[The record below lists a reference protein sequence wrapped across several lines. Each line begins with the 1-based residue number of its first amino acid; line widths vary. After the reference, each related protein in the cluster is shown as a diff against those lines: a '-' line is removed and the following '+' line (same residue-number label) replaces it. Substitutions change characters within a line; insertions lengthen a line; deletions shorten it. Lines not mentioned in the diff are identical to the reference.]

1 MDNGLFFS
9 SQLGELPEDTFDVAG
24 FTLEEGLSTL
34 FTLTVSLVSTR
45 SDIELAA
52 QLLQPGSLT
61 VTVSGEEQ
69 RTIPGLIASLTQGE
83 SGFRRTY
90 YQAVIRP
97 DVWVLSLKQDSRIFH
112 FLSVPDIVNKV
123 LDEHHIPYQ
132 SQLQQTYPPR
142 EYVTQKRESDLDFIL
157 RLMAEVGITFW
168 FEDNELVYG
177 DSHLGMTEGVP
188 VTFNPHIQSPTQ
200 GDIAHRL
207 TLGAFMQSR
216 ESVLKD
222 REHRRPDHPLQFK
235 QSDPEL
241 GGETTQYS
249 VFESYGRY
257 QDDQTGPQ
265 FSTLRLEAMQA
276 GTQQGEAETNSIRL
290 MPGTIFTLHGHPV
303 QARND
308 RWQVIT
314 VSHRGEQPAALEEE
328 SNGSGTTFTNSLTF
342 APGNI
347 DWRPSYRYKPLAD
360 GDEVATIVGPKGEE
374 LYVNELGWVRVHFH
388 WNRYDPADEKAS
400 CWVPVSNQWAGDGFG
415 SVTLPRIG
423 QEVLI
428 SYLNGDIDRPVVSGR
443 YYNGLNKPPYPL
455 PDNKTRSVWRTK
467 SHKAEGFNE
476 LSFEDE
482 AGSEEIF
489 LHAQKDLKAL
499 VNNDAHWDIRANQ
512 HSKIGGNS
520 LSDIEGNQET
530 RIKGELTLHT
540 SGKKSELADGESHL
554 QVGSAYVV
562 KAGQEVSVEA
572 GAKITLS
579 AGSELTLKA
588 GGSFIK
594 LAPGAIFTSSSLMVG
609 SGSAGS
615 GQGVN
620 LKMPGVVPL
629 LAAPTL
635 IQQGVLSSDAPY
647 CEECEKCKEGG
658 CAIDESPAAAASPG
672 QNISSGFVQQSGG
685 AIPATASG
693 AQGMPGS
700 GWASTGGV
708 SQALPNVG
716 SLPISGLT
724 AMADVTNLSGATGKD
739 YLNMASDKLKGSQSA
754 DMAAL
759 FNKMGKKS

>member
-1 MDNGLFFS
+1 MDSGLFFS
-9 SQLGELPEDTFDVAG
+9 SQLGELPPDTFDVAG

-34 FTLTVSLVSTR
+34 FTLTVNLVSTR
-45 SDIELAA
+45 SDIELEA
-52 QLLQPGSLT
+52 QLLQPGALT
-61 VTVSGEEQ
+61 VTVSGKEQ

-112 FLSVPDIVNKV
+112 FLSVPDIVNQV
-123 LDEHHIPYQ
+123 LDEHRIPYQ
-132 SQLQQTYPPR
+132 SHIQQTYPPR

-177 DSHLGMTEGVP
+177 DSHLSMTEGIP
-188 VTFNPHIQSPTQ
+188 LTFNPHIQSPTQ

-235 QSDPEL
+235 QSDPAL
-241 GGETTQYS
+241 GGEATQYS

-265 FSTLRLEAMQA
+265 LSTVRLEAMQA
-276 GTQQGEAETNSIRL
+276 GTQQGAAETNSIRL
-290 MPGTIFTLHGHPV
+290 MPGTIFTLQGHPV

-455 PDNKTRSVWRTK
+455 PANKTKSVWRTK

-482 AGSEEIF
+482 AGSEEIYI
-489 LHAQKDLKAL
+489 HAEKDMNIEIKNQYSTVVGQNRLNHIKQRDDLRVEGEKRDEILGDYSVTLNKDHHVKIMGKSLLRVEQEIHINSGNTLILDAGKEIVLK
-499 VNNDAHWDIRANQ
+499 V
-512 HSKIGGNS
+512 GNS
-520 LSDIEGNQET
+520 YISITESGVHIAPKLEVGPGSPNLGTPAAPQLPEQ
-530 RIKGELTLHT
+530 RELTE
-540 SGKKSELADGESHL
+540 SEVD
-554 QVGSAYVV
+554 
-562 KAGQEVSVEA
+562 
-572 GAKITLS
+572 
-579 AGSELTLKA
+579 
-588 GGSFIK
+588 
-594 LAPGAIFTSSSLMVG
+594 FT
-609 SGSAGS
+609 
-615 GQGVN
+615 
-620 LKMPGVVPL
+620 
-629 LAAPTL
+629 
-635 IQQGVLSSDAPY
+635 VLNFSD
-647 CEECEKCKEGG
+647 
-658 CAIDESPAAAASPG
+658 
-672 QNISSGFVQQSGG
+672 
-685 AIPATASG
+685 
-693 AQGMPGS
+693 
-700 GWASTGGV
+700 
-708 SQALPNVG
+708 
-716 SLPISGLT
+716 
-724 AMADVTNLSGATGKD
+724 
-739 YLNMASDKLKGSQSA
+739 
-754 DMAAL
+754 
-759 FNKMGKKS
+759 

>member
-1 MDNGLFFS
+1 MDSGLFFS
-9 SQLGELPEDTFDVAG
+9 SQLGELPPDTFDVAG

-34 FTLTVSLVSTR
+34 FTLTVNLVSTR
-45 SDIELAA
+45 SDIELEA
-52 QLLQPGSLT
+52 QLLQPGALT
-61 VTVSGEEQ
+61 VTVSGKEQ

-112 FLSVPDIVNKV
+112 FLSVPDIVNQV
-123 LDEHHIPYQ
+123 LDEHRIPYQ
-132 SQLQQTYPPR
+132 SHIQQTYPPR

-157 RLMAEVGITFW
+157 RLMAEVGISFW

-177 DSHLGMTEGVP
+177 DSHLSMTEGIP
-188 VTFNPHIQSPTQ
+188 LTFNPHIQSPTQ

-235 QSDPEL
+235 QSDPAL
-241 GGETTQYS
+241 GGEATQYS

-265 FSTLRLEAMQA
+265 LSTVRLEAMQA
-276 GTQQGEAETNSIRL
+276 GTQQGAAETNSIRL
-290 MPGTIFTLHGHPV
+290 MPGTIFTLQGHPV

-455 PDNKTRSVWRTK
+455 PANKTKSVWRTK

-482 AGSEEIF
+482 AGSEEIY

-512 HSKIGGNS
+512 SSKIGGNS
-520 LSDIEGNQET
+520 LSEIEGNRES

-594 LAPGAIFTSSSLMVG
+594 LAPGAIFTSSSLQVG

-647 CEECEKCKEGG
+647 CEECEKCKAGG
-658 CAIDESPAAAASPG
+658 CPIDEAPAKPSAQGA
-672 QNISSGFVQQSGG
+672 SSGFVQQSGG
-685 AIPATASG
+685 AMPATASVS
-693 AQGMPGS
+693 QGMPGS
-700 GWASTGGV
+700 GWASAGGV

-724 AMADVTNLSGATGKD
+724 SMVNAGNLSGATGKD
-739 YLNMASDKLKGSQSA
+739 YLNMLGDRLKSSQSA
-754 DMAAL
+754 DVEEL
-759 FNKMGKKS
+759 FKKMGKKS